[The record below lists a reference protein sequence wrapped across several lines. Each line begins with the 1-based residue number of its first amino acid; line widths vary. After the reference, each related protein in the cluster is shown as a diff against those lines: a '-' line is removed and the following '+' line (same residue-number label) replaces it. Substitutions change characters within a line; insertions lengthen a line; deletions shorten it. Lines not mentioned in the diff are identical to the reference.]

1 MDVTLTLQVKQPNL
15 ITNEAAVEF
24 DDGSVFTIDGAM
36 FKKIPSTE
44 NPKNGAHSMSWY
56 SGAEATGSVTYNEAM
71 TLAKGT
77 YTFEAYAEGKDA
89 SVIMQVLN
97 AEDDSVLFSG
107 DATEVTAWNDWK
119 TPTVTFT
126 LEKETIVK
134 LRVAVENKAAGWGS
148 VDVLYLHQEKTA
160 EDNKDDNGSNSGSSS
175 DTTVTTPDDKD
186 TTETKN
192 VTATTPS
199 GEKVEATVTA
209 TKDSNGNV
217 TDASATVTSTKA
229 ELSTD
234 VVAKVVEAAGTDQV
248 TIKTAVTDAN
258 GKTQYT
264 VTTTAKNLTEN
275 AKLKV
280 VAVDQTTGEKT
291 LVNAKTYK
299 VNKDGSI
306 TFDLPAGADYE
317 LVSTAEAKT
326 VEKAVLKT
334 VKVKKTSA
342 SVKAGKKTSIQ
353 LSSKLNMD
361 NVKKVTYI
369 SGKKSVATVNKNGK
383 ITAKK
388 KGSVTVKAKVTL
400 KNGTT
405 KTVSMKIK
413 VK

>member
-1 MDVTLTLQVKQPNL
+1 MLQWRIKQ
-15 ITNEAAVEF
+15 
-24 DDGSVFTIDGAM
+24 
-36 FKKIPSTE
+36 
-44 NPKNGAHSMSWY
+44 
-56 SGAEATGSVTYNEAM
+56 
-71 TLAKGT
+71 
-77 YTFEAYAEGKDA
+77 
-89 SVIMQVLN
+89 Q
-97 AEDDSVLFSG
+97 
-107 DATEVTAWNDWK
+107 
-119 TPTVTFT
+119 
-126 LEKETIVK
+126 
-134 LRVAVENKAAGWGS
+134 AG
-148 VDVLYLHQEKTA
+148 
-160 EDNKDDNGSNSGSSS
+160 DNKDDNGSNSGSSS
-175 DTTVTTPDDKD
+175 DTPVTTPADKD

-199 GEKVEATVTA
+199 GEKVEAT
-209 TKDSNGNV
+209 
-217 TDASATVTSTKA
+217 
-229 ELSTD
+229 
-234 VVAKVVEAAGTDQV
+234 
-248 TIKTAVTDAN
+248 VTDAN

>member
-1 MDVTLTLQVKQPNL
+1 M
-15 ITNEAAVEF
+15 
-24 DDGSVFTIDGAM
+24 
-36 FKKIPSTE
+36 
-44 NPKNGAHSMSWY
+44 
-56 SGAEATGSVTYNEAM
+56 
-71 TLAKGT
+71 
-77 YTFEAYAEGKDA
+77 
-89 SVIMQVLN
+89 
-97 AEDDSVLFSG
+97 
-107 DATEVTAWNDWK
+107 
-119 TPTVTFT
+119 
-126 LEKETIVK
+126 
-134 LRVAVENKAAGWGS
+134 
-148 VDVLYLHQEKTA
+148 
-160 EDNKDDNGSNSGSSS
+160 
-175 DTTVTTPDDKD
+175 
-186 TTETKN
+186 
-192 VTATTPS
+192 
-199 GEKVEATVTA
+199 
-209 TKDSNGNV
+209 
-217 TDASATVTSTKA
+217 
-229 ELSTD
+229 
-234 VVAKVVEAAGTDQV
+234 VEAAGTDQV

>member
-1 MDVTLTLQVKQPNL
+1 
-15 ITNEAAVEF
+15 
-24 DDGSVFTIDGAM
+24 
-36 FKKIPSTE
+36 
-44 NPKNGAHSMSWY
+44 
-56 SGAEATGSVTYNEAM
+56 
-71 TLAKGT
+71 
-77 YTFEAYAEGKDA
+77 
-89 SVIMQVLN
+89 MQVLN

-134 LRVAVENKAAGWGS
+134 LRVAVENK
-148 VDVLYLHQEKTA
+148 
-160 EDNKDDNGSNSGSSS
+160 
-175 DTTVTTPDDKD
+175 
-186 TTETKN
+186 
-192 VTATTPS
+192 
-199 GEKVEATVTA
+199 
-209 TKDSNGNV
+209 
-217 TDASATVTSTKA
+217 
-229 ELSTD
+229 
-234 VVAKVVEAAGTDQV
+234 AAGTDQV

-306 TFDLPAGADYE
+306 IFDLPAGADYE